1 MITLTNG
8 AEVHAA
14 YVLPAG
20 AGMKPNGLVLAETD
34 TDWVV
39 WNIYWDG
46 ELQKPDDVSETQSPG
61 ELWECETG
69 SYFQKA
75 CPPSMGDP
83 KKLAELAFGLKL
95 RRLLTEQMAAGVREI
110 PR

>member
-8 AEVHAA
+8 AKVHAA

-20 AGMKPNGLVLAETD
+20 HGMKPNGLVLAEKD
-34 TDWVV
+34 DAWCV

-46 ELQKPDDVSETQSPG
+46 EIQRENDGEAPMN

-69 SYFQKA
+69 SYFQKQRSVEEGEA
-75 CPPSMGDP
+75 
-83 KKLAELAFGLKL
+83 KHLAELAFGLKL
-95 RRLLTEQMAAGVREI
+95 RRLLTETMLEGLREVA
-110 PR
+110 R